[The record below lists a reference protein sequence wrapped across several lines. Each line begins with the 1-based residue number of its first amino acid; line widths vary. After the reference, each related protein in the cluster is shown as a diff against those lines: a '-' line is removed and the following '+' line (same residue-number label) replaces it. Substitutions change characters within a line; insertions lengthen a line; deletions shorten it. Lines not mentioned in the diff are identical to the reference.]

1 MSDYSNKLEL
11 LGRTGSVAIELR
23 GILGRYFVPV
33 LVVVPVQVV
42 VPVHSFYTCDQKCY
56 HLHKGS
62 WREPRE

>member
-11 LGRTGSVAIELR
+11 LGRTGSVAFELR
-23 GILGRYFVPV
+23 GMILGTYFVQ
-33 LVVVPVQVV
+33 VQVAV
-42 VPVHSFYTCDQKCY
+42 QVAVPVHSFYTNDQKCY